1 MNIYRKKVWRKKTEH
16 SPPKIPP
23 ERQQLLLQLFE
34 VCQKLGI
41 EVRTEAGHFEGGK
54 CSLNGK
60 EFIYLN
66 KNQPIDQQI
75 EILISFLKTTN
86 LEKIYL
92 SPKIRSYIE
101 EDEFVIGE

>member
-1 MNIYRKKVWRKKTEH
+1 MNIYRKKIRKKKSEH
-16 SPPKIPP
+16 KAQTIPP
-23 ERQQLLLQLFE
+23 EKQQLFMLLCQ

-41 EVRTEAGHFEGGK
+41 EIRTEAGQFEGGN
-54 CSLNGK
+54 CFFNGK

-66 KNQPIDQQI
+66 KNHTIDQQI
-75 EILISFLKTTN
+75 EVLISFLKTTN